1 MNSSNNFSL
10 KELDEKEEYAS
21 FLEDSLVNSSF
32 EKMSEVY
39 QQGMAISGRR
49 KNRTV
54 GLLRKG

>member
-32 EKMSEVY
+32 E
-39 QQGMAISGRR
+39 
-49 KNRTV
+49 
-54 GLLRKG
+54 